1 LLIVGSG
8 GLGLQNCE
16 HQLRDY
22 VAQKALQ
29 DSVRF
34 TGSVTNVRD
43 YLQAADVFVFPS
55 EREAFGI
62 SVAEA
67 MACALPVVTTN
78 IEGISDVVVP
88 GQTAS
93 VVVPGDGPALLDAIC
108 SLFGDEARAA
118 ALGDAGRRR
127 AVEYFS
133 ETSVV
138 SSYLEMAVSLSPSRS
153 GGAD

>member
-1 LLIVGSG
+1 
-8 GLGLQNCE
+8 GLQNCE
-16 HQLRDY
+16 DQLRDY
-22 VAQKALQ
+22 VVQQSLQ

-34 TGSVTNVRD
+34 TGSVANVRD

-67 MACALPVVTTN
+67 MACALPVVTTD

-93 VVVPGDGPALLDAIC
+93 VVAPGDGPALVDAIC
-108 SLFGDEARAA
+108 SLFDDEASAV

-138 SSYLEMAVSLSPSRS
+138 ASYLEMAVSLSPTQA